1 MTIALRLL
9 FINHCNLFIM
19 KFFTYK
25 KILYRL
31 KMLGKTI
38 PLKIAVLYLA
48 IATLSNVAYSQ
59 TLKVSG
65 LVTDLSTGE
74 TLIGATV
81 AVKGSSTAVAVD
93 VAGKFSIEANSNSVL
108 VVKFIGYTDLEVPV
122 GGKSVLDIKLSKVT
136 QNLDEVVVTGFG
148 LTTKKA
154 TLAGAISTV
163 TADELS
169 HARTATA
176 SGALVGKVPGVTF
189 RQDNGRPGSA
199 PTLQI
204 RNYGTPLIVI
214 DGVTRDYTSFSNMDF
229 NDIESISVLKD
240 GSAAIYGMLASN
252 GVVVITT
259 KRGKR
264 NQKPTVGFQ
273 SYYGIQ
279 KVANYNKPAD
289 AKTFIKAL
297 VQDETFN
304 NRTRTI
310 TREEYDKWMNAS
322 DADHTGFD
330 WYDFIWGKTAPQVY
344 NTFNFSGGSENTD
357 YYVSIGNLQQKP
369 IMRNLG
375 DGFKRTNFQTRVNA
389 NISKRIKVGV
399 GVNGRVEE
407 TSQAGLPG
415 DDYGFAEQT
424 AFRNLPTL
432 RPYAND
438 NPKYPGIS
446 AVDPQYSYGWVG
458 YETSGK
464 YSQVR
469 NSITVNGDLE
479 VQILPGLK
487 GRALASYTFTN
498 TQQDLQEKSPLL
510 YVYDKTNQAYNLA
523 PNLPAARYVE
533 RTFGNS
539 REISTNF
546 QLDYKKSFG
555 GHNLQAVAGVE
566 ARSTISPS
574 LYALGSPAANGI
586 AFIPNTPSAIT
597 TLTDNLSFL
606 TKRQNYSTKVN
617 YDYKGK
623 YIAEFV
629 GRYDG
634 SPSYIDGKRWGFFPG
649 GSVAYR
655 ISEES
660 FWKNNRLLS
669 NINDFKL
676 RASYGIMGQ
685 ELGGVLDYLA
695 GYNYGNQGVA
705 IVNGQEI
712 ITSRIAGLPSVNL
725 TWGKVKALNFGV
737 DVTLL
742 NNRLS
747 GGFEWFQRTQTGLA
761 AGRVDVL
768 LPDLVGFSRPN
779 ENLNSDIV
787 RGIEGSINWRDKVG
801 EFNYFFGGNF
811 TFSRWITGYRY
822 KQDERWTSDWAR
834 YRGGPNNDE
843 GRYRD
848 GTMQLIGIGQFQSWE
863 EIRNYPID
871 QDHEGNRTIRPGD
884 FKFEDVNGDGFINDL
899 DMRTVTYRVNS
910 GTPWM
915 NFGFNLGGSYKGFD
929 VRADFAGATGTTY
942 EQQGYMRYFDSNQN
956 VSQYLADNSTWYKDI
971 WNKDSGFNIGKYP
984 LLTRGANNWMT
995 THWPNNYWQTN
1006 LYYVKLRNLEIG
1018 YTIPYNVIKRIGI
1031 SNFRVYVAGQNIA
1044 QITNMPGG
1052 LDPEITSNG
1061 GNSYP
1066 NPRVYTMGVQVKF

>member
-1 MTIALRLL
+1 MT
-9 FINHCNLFIM
+9 
-19 KFFTYK
+19 FFTHE
-25 KILYRL
+25 KIRCAL
-31 KMLGKTI
+31 KMHRRNFSFK
-38 PLKIAVLYLA
+38 AVLLIIA
-48 IATLSNVAYSQ
+48 ITIINYTGAYSQ
-59 TLKVSG
+59 NASATLRVSG

-81 AVKGSSTAVAVD
+81 KVKGTSTAVAVD
-93 VAGKFSIEANSNSVL
+93 AAGKFTIEVPSAQSVL
-108 VVKFIGYTDLEVPV
+108 VANFIGYTDLEVPV
-122 GGKSVLDIKLSKVT
+122 QGKTVLDIKLSKVT
-136 QNLDEVVVTGFG
+136 TNLDEVVVTGFG

-169 HARTATA
+169 HSRAATA
-176 SGALVGKVPGVTF
+176 SGALVGRVPGVNF

-199 PTLQI
+199 PTIQI

-259 KRGKR
+259 KKGKR

-289 AKTFIKAL
+289 AKTFIRAL
-297 VQDETFN
+297 VQDETYN

-310 TREEYDKWMNAS
+310 TRAEYDKWMAG
-322 DADHTGFD
+322 TEPGYQGFD
-330 WYDFIWGKTAPQVY
+330 WYDFIWGKAAPQIY
-344 NTFNFSGGSENTD
+344 NSFNFSGGSENTD

-375 DGFKRTNFQTRVNA
+375 DGFKRTNFQTNVNA

-399 GVNGRVEE
+399 GIIGRVEE
-407 TSQAGLPG
+407 TAQAGLPG

-464 YSQVR
+464 YSQIR
-469 NSITVNGDLE
+469 NAITVNGNLE

-487 GRALASYTFTN
+487 ARALGSYTFTN
-498 TQQDLQEKSPLL
+498 TQQDLHEKSPLL
-510 YVYDKTNQAYNLA
+510 YIYDKNTQAYNLA

-533 RTFGNS
+533 RTFSNS
-539 REISTNF
+539 KEITTNF
-546 QLDYKKSFG
+546 QLDYRNSFG
-555 GHNLQAVAGVE
+555 DHNLQAVAGVE

-606 TKRQNYSTKVN
+606 TKRQNYSTKIN

-655 ISEES
+655 ISEED
-660 FWKNNRLLS
+660 FWRKSKLLS

-676 RASYGIMGQ
+676 RASYGVMGQ

-725 TWGKVKALNFGV
+725 TWGRVKALNIGV

-747 GGFEWFQRTQTGLA
+747 GGFEWFERTQTGLA

-822 KQDERWTSDWAR
+822 KQDERWTSEWAR
-834 YRGGPNNDE
+834 YRGGPGNDE

-884 FKFEDVNGDGFINDL
+884 FKFEDINGDGFINDL
-899 DMRTVTYRVNS
+899 DMKIVTYRVNS
-910 GTPWM
+910 GTPWI

-929 VRADFAGATGTTY
+929 IRADFVGATGTTY

-971 WNKDSGFNIGKYP
+971 WDRNSGFNIGKYP

-995 THWPNNYWQTN
+995 THWPNSLWQTN
-1006 LYYVKLRNLEIG
+1006 LTYVKLRNLEIG
-1018 YTIPYNVIKRIGI
+1018 YTIPYNVLKRVGV
-1031 SNFRVYVAGQNIA
+1031 SNFRVYVAGQNVA
-1044 QITNMPGG
+1044 QISNMPGG